1 MLKMNG
7 REVCDITRRTGK
19 DVKIMFM
26 SGYTADMIE
35 HKGIPDTCH
44 LVTKPFSPPAFLA
57 KLREILDQ

>member
-1 MLKMNG
+1 
-7 REVCDITRRTGK
+7 
-19 DVKIMFM
+19 MFM